1 MKKFKQTTLPTRWQK
16 PQTYQD
22 ALPKVIRTLIFEFVR
37 HPPFQQS
44 ILGMWATHQWKRG
57 AMVQHIL
64 WCPDEDMWFC
74 ACDWQIEFQSTG
86 WIYQAMY
93 FRVVDCTQTHV
104 WLAREYIL
112 PEAEED
118 IPEAEEDIELYY
130 GKPEK
135 FKLEGPNPYT
145 EPEDPRAIHENKY
158 ITLRK
163 EGPNPDTEPEER
175 LVIETH

>member
-1 MKKFKQTTLPTRWQK
+1 MPKV
-16 PQTYQD
+16 
-22 ALPKVIRTLIFEFVR
+22 PKVIRTLIFEFVR

-74 ACDWQIEFQSTG
+74 AASWEREFQSTG
-86 WIYQAMY
+86 WIYEAMF

-112 PEAEED
+112 PETNE
-118 IPEAEEDIELYY
+118 IYY

-135 FKLEGPNPYT
+135 FKLDTFIQGPSVGK
-145 EPEDPRAIHENKY
+145 KY

-163 EGPNPDTEPEER
+163 GGPNPDREPEEC